1 MNFSLSLFLIVFSHY
16 LSLPLNNIFTVIFS
30 DFFSS
35 LLFTEFHLESSSHS
49 DFTNPIEET
58 KATSASFYR
67 FHSRVLRIAIR
78 STPPSPTYE
87 WKFHRQPTHPTR
99 SFSAL
104 CCCCCGVEKKNRW
117 NENLRQPKL
126 LPPPAQRARMERQK
140 QTRKKLWM
148 RRPTQYRSKARWW
161 RQTGS
166 QLDCVG
172 GERTKNEALIWS
184 CHCWYKSAERRK
196 RNRSA
201 KVSFI
206 NEINVLLN
214 LNEFPQPSSSVV
226 MLMCV
231 VTTLPEQLG
240 GSTHV
245 PASNHR
251 HKKGEKSHRE
261 KGFRIWICVYF

>member
-1 MNFSLSLFLIVFSHY
+1 MNFSLSLFLMIFLHC

-104 CCCCCGVEKKNRW
+104 CCCCCGVEKKKTGEMKIYVSRSFCPLQHSAQEWKGKNKREKSSGWEDRRSIDPKHDDDVKQDLNLTVLVANERKTKLWFDLVIVDTNRRRG
-117 NENLRQPKL
+117 EKGAEAPKL
-126 LPPPAQRARMERQK
+126 
-140 QTRKKLWM
+140 
-148 RRPTQYRSKARWW
+148 
-161 RQTGS
+161 
-166 QLDCVG
+166 
-172 GERTKNEALIWS
+172 
-184 CHCWYKSAERRK
+184 
-196 RNRSA
+196 
-201 KVSFI
+201 VS
-206 NEINVLLN
+206 
-214 LNEFPQPSSSVV
+214 
-226 MLMCV
+226 LM
-231 VTTLPEQLG
+231 
-240 GSTHV
+240 
-245 PASNHR
+245 
-251 HKKGEKSHRE
+251 K
-261 KGFRIWICVYF
+261 